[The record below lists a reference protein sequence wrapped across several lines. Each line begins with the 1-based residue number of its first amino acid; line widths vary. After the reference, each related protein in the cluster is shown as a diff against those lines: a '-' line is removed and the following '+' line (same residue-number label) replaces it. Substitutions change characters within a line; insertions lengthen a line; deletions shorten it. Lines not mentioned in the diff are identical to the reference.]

1 MSQANPTLN
10 SSSLAFVEEMY
21 SAYLDDPSSVPPEWR
36 EDFMALAN
44 GDSPANGAHNFRSS
58 PSFRPR
64 SLFNP
69 PGGLGG
75 DTAENQQVGAFQY
88 RVGKLVRNHR
98 VRCPRVAES
107 DRSGGPPR

>member
-36 EDFMALAN
+36 EYFMALAN
-44 GDSPANGAHNFRSS
+44 GDRPANGADNFRSS

-69 PGGLGG
+69 PGGLGR
-75 DTAENQQVGAFQY
+75 DTAENQQVAAFQSP
-88 RVGKLVRNHR
+88 GHQLVRNYR
-98 VRCPRVAES
+98 VRGHRLANFNPR
-107 DRSGGPPR
+107 